1 MTHKPL
7 DRRMAAVGITSCTNY
22 VVMFPP
28 FLGIMTGLIQPLSV
42 AAVMAVAWGVII
54 LFNLVALPV
63 EFDASRRAK
72 TLLADFD
79 TIAPG
84 DETLALRKVF
94 EAAAWTCEA
103 AFITSLIYLLCKLLL
118 LLRRH

>member
-1 MTHKPL
+1 
-7 DRRMAAVGITSCTNY
+7 MAAVGITTCTNY

-94 EAAAWTCEA
+94 EAAA
-103 AFITSLIYLLCKLLL
+103 
-118 LLRRH
+118 